1 MGGEMLTVDVAGVT
15 GVKLGLFPEM
25 ATGIAGGGCGD
36 GMGG

>member
-15 GVKLGLFPEM
+15 GVKLGMFPEM
-25 ATGIAGGGCGD
+25 ETGVAGASCGN